1 MNAAQPPL
9 SQLRSRGATG
19 RSEADFAPT
28 KGGIEMDK
36 RKQYTVT
43 NAGAQVVQPVHK
55 QPAGAANQVVRGTD
69 LRTGQTCKKG

>member
-1 MNAAQPPL
+1 
-9 SQLRSRGATG
+9 
-19 RSEADFAPT
+19 
-28 KGGIEMDK
+28 MDK

-55 QPAGAANQVVRGTD
+55 QAASAANQVVRGTD

>member
-1 MNAAQPPL
+1 MLTAPLKGSHWAQ
-9 SQLRSRGATG
+9 RSGIC
-19 RSEADFAPT
+19 EDE

-55 QPAGAANQVVRGTD
+55 QPAGTANQVVRGTD